1 MLRSLYLILQ
11 LSFSAGVFPSILKES
26 LKAIE
31 GIVRNQL
38 WIEPVV
44 AKVFESIVLVSLY
57 FQLGSRIFSVFVG
70 TSNHNQSFCVP
81 GVYCVCVHELKFEL
95 VLSNLTLVRPSTRS
109 AIVFLRPSWWDIV
122 FDCLSCNG

>member
-1 MLRSLYLILQ
+1 MWFQFL
-11 LSFSAGVFPSILKES
+11 S

-57 FQLGSRIFSVFVG
+57 FQLGSRIFSEQLGFLWGRVTTTNLFVFPEFIVSAF
-70 TSNHNQSFCVP
+70 TN
-81 GVYCVCVHELKFEL
+81 
-95 VLSNLTLVRPSTRS
+95 SNL
-109 AIVFLRPSWWDIV
+109 SW
-122 FDCLSCNG
+122 F